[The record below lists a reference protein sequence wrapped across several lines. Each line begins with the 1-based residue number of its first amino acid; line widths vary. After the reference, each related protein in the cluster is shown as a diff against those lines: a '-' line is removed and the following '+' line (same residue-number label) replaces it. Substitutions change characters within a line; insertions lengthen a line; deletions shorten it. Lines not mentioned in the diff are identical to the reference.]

1 LYENITAGFYDICI
15 IKYICME
22 KNFKIHPEASA
33 SSYYCPMLCEGDKTY
48 DKPGTCP
55 VCNMFLVPVGSKGPA
70 KTEMKEQHGCCCH
83 GGNGHKNKD
92 AGNQQ
97 PQIGYY
103 CPMYCEGDKTYDK
116 PGTCPVCNMFLV
128 AGLSDQLKKKLT

>member
-1 LYENITAGFYDICI
+1 
-15 IKYICME
+15 ME